1 MKRDLSRHRLFAPI
15 FCLGVLLLSI
25 SSSVFAADLHL
36 MVAPQTLRSDE
47 VTLLWDKPALVAP
60 GAEFELFCDGQLVTT
75 TTKTHYTMKG
85 LRPESAHAFSVRSK
99 GEPRKASV
107 SPGDSVEIKTLPKET
122 VVSIEKF
129 GAVGDGKTMN
139 TKAIQAA
146 IDACPANG
154 VVEIPRGIF
163 VSGALY
169 LKSDMTLQI
178 AAEGVLKGST
188 VPSDYAPM
196 IRNRFEGW
204 ELDTYASLINAG
216 SIDRSDFPKVRHVS
230 IRGEGKISGGGNTLA
245 QAIIATHGLRGRGRL
260 ICLMNASDVEIQG
273 LTLEEPPCWTLHYIY
288 SENVTCHDLVIN
300 SNVRNGDGIDPD
312 SSRNSYIVNCAF
324 STGDDCIAVKS
335 GKNPEGNVVNRPT
348 ENVRITDCRFDRG
361 HGISIGSEI
370 SGGIRG
376 VRVEDCVAGKLLYG
390 MQIKATKDRGA
401 FVEDVDVRDCDLQM
415 ITILTDLPYNND
427 GQPAPEQPYFRN
439 FRFTRIDL
447 TKADPARPV
456 IVINGFSAP
465 GHRTAHVTFADL
477 RLPAGARIQ
486 VDQAEDVTFSAIET
500 TDGSVPKY
508 EITRSEVKR

>member
-1 MKRDLSRHRLFAPI
+1 MKRDLFPRRFLAPA
-15 FCLGVLLLSI
+15 FCLICTLWNG
-25 SSSVFAADLHL
+25 SSAFAADFHL

-47 VTLLWDKPALVAP
+47 VTLLWEKPDLALK
-60 GAEFELFCDGQLVTT
+60 GADFELFCDNRLVATT
-75 TTKTHYTMKG
+75 AKTHYTMRG
-85 LRPESAHAFSVRSK
+85 LAPESAHTFSVRLK
-99 GEPRKASV
+99 GEPQPAGLK
-107 SPGDSVEIKTLPKET
+107 PGEEVRIKTPAKET

-129 GAVGDGKTMN
+129 GAVGDGKTLN

-146 IDACPANG
+146 IDACPVNG
-154 VVEIPRGIF
+154 VVEIPRGVF
-163 VSGALY
+163 LSGALY
-169 LKSDMTLQI
+169 LKSDMTLHL
-178 AAEGVLKGST
+178 AADGVLKGSA
-188 VPSDYAPM
+188 VPADYAPM

-204 ELDTYASLINAG
+204 ELETYASLINAG
-216 SIDRSDFPKVRHVS
+216 SIDRGDFPKIRHIS

-260 ICLMNASDVEIQG
+260 ICLMNAQDVEIQG

-288 SENVTCHDLVIN
+288 SENVTCHDLTIN

-312 SSRNSYIVNCAF
+312 SSRNSYIFNCAF

-348 ENVRITDCRFDRG
+348 ENVLIADCRFDRG

-401 FVEDVDVRDCDLQM
+401 FVEDVVVRDCDLQM

-427 GQPAPEQPYFRN
+427 GQPASEQPYFRN
-439 FRFTRIDL
+439 FRFSHIDL
-447 TKADPARPV
+447 TKADPARPI
-456 IVINGFSAP
+456 IVINGFPAA
-465 GHRTAHVTFADL
+465 GHRTSHVTLTDL

-486 VDQAEDVTFSAIET
+486 VDQAEDITFTAIT
-500 TDGSVPKY
+500 TSDGSVPKY
-508 EITRSEVKR
+508 EVTRSDRVSF